1 MDRTGLLIREFR
13 SVNNPL
19 RGSSI
24 LAWSFCTK
32 EKKVGSSVF
41 AFVWSFSSTKSKGLS
56 LLSIMLFNSDGD
68 VPWSVSSASDSVFV
82 LLDFVEIPST
92 DFSLRRGFSR
102 NLQRRWCLI
111 RLSLRRCS
119 PLDQSMQPPW
129 RFVFFYILDHID
141 LNSFDKNRK
150 ILCRCRDLSVFM
162 SSLCL
167 SY

>member
-1 MDRTGLLIREFR
+1 MLLMDRTEPLIREFR

-19 RGSSI
+19 RGSSV
-24 LAWSFCTK
+24 LAWSFCAK
-32 EKKVGSSVF
+32 EKKVGSSIF

-102 NLQRRWCLI
+102 NLQRRWCLEMILI
-111 RLSLRRCS
+111 RWSSPPVPCMQSL
-119 PLDQSMQPPW
+119 W
-129 RFVFFYILDHID
+129 RFGLLFFVVPVTWIPWI
-141 LNSFDKNRK
+141 
-150 ILCRCRDLSVFM
+150 RCLKMFWV
-162 SSLCL
+162 C
-167 SY
+167 